1 MCESLAFDCDEGH
14 FLEWHLLVCLWVQH
28 DSVSIW
34 FCFRTSRKLFNPNE
48 AWQQAVFWILQKHS
62 YKNKVA
68 CHSLCRTSRD
78 YQGLCGVVWWF
89 FSERIVCHFGEKG
102 ICLFILFVS
111 WLPDLYPYL
120 HIWFLSALLVYLSS
134 SGMSQRF
141 SHYSHT
147 LCTCL
152 NSSVGCTH
160 TCVSWREGYVMYL
173 LGSAPEQSWRASSEV
188 RFTVSVARLN
198 WGLSWA
204 AGWSNTFTSDY
215 PASCLKI
222 GIDHLTR
229 CVWISRYL
237 FNSEHKDVC
246 SHSAVPAQLCCSCT
260 RQGMVTR
267 QVTVQGRCW

>member
-78 YQGLCGVVWWF
+78 YQGLCGVVIF
-89 FSERIVCHFGEKG
+89 FWTHSLSFWGKRDMFVYP
-102 ICLFILFVS
+102 ICFLVARSVSIFAYMILECPLGVPQLFRNEPKIFPLFPHSVHVLELCQ
-111 WLPDLYPYL
+111 WV
-120 HIWFLSALLVYLSS
+120 A
-134 SGMSQRF
+134 
-141 SHYSHT
+141 HT
-147 LCTCL
+147 L
-152 NSSVGCTH
+152 
-160 TCVSWREGYVMYL
+160 VSAERKVMLCIYWAVPL
-173 LGSAPEQSWRASSEV
+173 RASSEV
-188 RFTVSVARLN
+188 RFSVSVARPN

-204 AGWSNTFTSDY
+204 AGWSNTSTSDY

-260 RQGMVTR
+260 RQGTVTR
-267 QVTVQGRCW
+267 HVTVQGRCW

>member
-48 AWQQAVFWILQKHS
+48 AWQQAIFWILQKHS

-89 FSERIVCHFGEKG
+89 FSEPIVCHFGEKG

-120 HIWFLSALLVYLSS
+120 HIWFLSAFLVYLSS

-152 NSSVGCTH
+152 NSVSGLHTHLCQLKGRLCYVFTGQCPWAVLEGKFRSEIYCVGGKTEL
-160 TCVSWREGYVMYL
+160 RLE
-173 LGSAPEQSWRASSEV
+173 LGSWMEQH
-188 RFTVSVARLN
+188 FYIRL
-198 WGLSWA
+198 
-204 AGWSNTFTSDY
+204 
-215 PASCLKI
+215 SCLVFKNW
-222 GIDHLTR
+222 DWSLDQV
-229 CVWISRYL
+229 CVDQQIP
-237 FNSEHKDVC
+237 F
-246 SHSAVPAQLCCSCT
+246 
-260 RQGMVTR
+260 
-267 QVTVQGRCW
+267 